1 MTINSNNALLRVRE
15 IIAEKFLISDY
26 EIKPESKF
34 VDDLGGDSLDIVELI
49 VAIEEEFNI
58 EISDEILNKIV
69 TVEDVMNIYMESWQ
83 YGLKGVTIYVDG
95 SRDAILT
102 TDNTPKPKI
111 IDNNYIPRPKI
122 IDADFYQVKVKEEL
136 FSVIVGLYENKPYEV
151 WAFKAEKNI
160 EIAAGRD
167 VNMETTTSYAKNS
180 EGSRR
185 NISLLWLRSNFCKD
199 YI

>member
-69 TVEDVMNIYMESWQ
+69 TVEDVMNCVSE
-83 YGLKGVTIYVDG
+83 
-95 SRDAILT
+95 ILIRS
-102 TDNTPKPKI
+102 D
-111 IDNNYIPRPKI
+111 
-122 IDADFYQVKVKEEL
+122 
-136 FSVIVGLYENKPYEV
+136 SYE
-151 WAFKAEKNI
+151 
-160 EIAAGRD
+160 G
-167 VNMETTTSYAKNS
+167 
-180 EGSRR
+180 
-185 NISLLWLRSNFCKD
+185 
-199 YI
+199 